1 MWYFKQNNDSISLNS
16 FKVNLNNKIILDS
29 GVTDHMF
36 YNKKLLTKLE
46 PIKDEQFILVANGM
60 KAKINGIGK

>member
-1 MWYFKQNNDSISLNS
+1 MWYSKQNNDGISLNS

-36 YNKKLLTKLE
+36 YNKKILTKLE
-46 PIKDEQFILVANGM
+46 PIKDEQFILVENGM